1 MHQRERAQTA
11 VSLQPAGSGN
21 QETNSKG
28 FIGLEAVLESVSK
41 GKIHEPKDTRVLAPL
56 GREKE
61 NR

>member
-21 QETNSKG
+21 HETNSKG
-28 FIGLEAVLESVSK
+28 FIGLEGIGIRIE
-41 GKIHEPKDTRVLAPL
+41 GKAHELKDTRVLAPL
-56 GREKE
+56 CREKE